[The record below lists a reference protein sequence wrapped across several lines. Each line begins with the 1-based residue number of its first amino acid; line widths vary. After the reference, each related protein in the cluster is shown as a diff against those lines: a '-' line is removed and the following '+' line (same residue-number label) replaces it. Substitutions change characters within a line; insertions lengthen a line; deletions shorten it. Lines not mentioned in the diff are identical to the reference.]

1 MVTRKN
7 FSAPKK
13 PSQKAHPAALTAASL
28 LGFLISTHEVDASGA
43 TNDAN
48 LIEATLVEDIGAAER
63 IEAADVM
70 RTVSQE
76 LGAAACFL
84 YNGIDTDESRR
95 IMLRAQE
102 RFVTNIEAL
111 IYGNPSM
118 NIIGG
123 ETRARTIRELESIL
137 TEWAPISE
145 ASKRLDANPTDSA
158 AVDAIKAGTFRLY
171 DMTNHLV
178 SEISGEYSNP
188 AELLQVDALMLDIA
202 GRQAMLAQIISKNA
216 CKIWTRDEQDAAR
229 DRLSESMELLDRSLN
244 ALRHGMAEVGL
255 KPAPTPE
262 IANALDG
269 VIADWAQ
276 TRPELD
282 RLLAENDLPE
292 ETRTQIFRRMNDK
305 TSRLEDIVHQYTAFA
320 KHQY

>member
-1 MVTRKN
+1 MFTRKDV
-7 FSAPKK
+7 SAPKK

-28 LGFLISTHEVDASGA
+28 LGFLISTHEVAASGA

-123 ETRARTIRELESIL
+123 ETRARTIRELETIL
-137 TEWAPISE
+137 AEWTPISE
-145 ASKRLDANPTDSA
+145 ATKRLDADPTDSA

-188 AELLQVDALMLDIA
+188 AELLQIDALMLDIA

-216 CKIWTRDEQDAAR
+216 CKVWTRDEQDAAKE
-229 DRLSESMELLDRSLN
+229 RLTQSMDLLDTSLN

-262 IANALDG
+262 IAEALDG
-269 VIADWAQ
+269 VIADWTE
-276 TRPELD
+276 TRPELE
-282 RLLAENDLPE
+282 RLLAENDLPDDS
-292 ETRTQIFRRMNDK
+292 RTQIFRRMNEK
-305 TSRLEDIVHQYTAFA
+305 TSRLEDIVHKYTAFA